1 MHMQVRHLY
10 VTLPDAIYVGMPI
23 SAKIPE
29 GCPGTG
35 ETFTF
40 AVQEGWQAG
49 ESVMV
54 PLQVIVPSPPPP
66 PARVLTC
73 MLYLLSLKQK
83 WSRPPK
89 FGWQTSDS
97 SWPIE

>member
-66 PARVLTC
+66 PARVPTC
-73 MLYLLSLKQK
+73 MVYPLGPKQK
-83 WSRPPK
+83 WSRQPK
-89 FGWQTSDS
+89 FGL
-97 SWPIE
+97 